1 MTMLEKLF
9 VQIFERKKRIIDQVQ
24 DQIIL
29 FDHHLA
35 STCLIEGF
43 DPPAWLLS
51 SSKSELSREDLISG
65 LLLPQQQSAIPC
77 PSTYC
82 SLYRQPVVTA
92 DNLQFPD
99 GLQTGVDVLNED
111 FDTEILSQRPSD
123 KVGCAPNDK
132 SGLEP
137 SVTSPK
143 DCLGPTIS
151 AINADSALSLAR
163 IQRSKSRQR
172 ALELRNSAKA
182 AKSSSISKSVGACNS
197 QVIGSKV
204 TYSQLGMDEVVLDKA
219 VDRDIR
225 NCAVDKENI
234 GPCQSNEQCENV
246 YSGRITRSRGS
257 AQLPTSVNGPSSAG
271 NPYIAKNDG
280 DTPTE
285 SLAKLKQQADV
296 DGLLRLVKPS
306 AISDDSRGMRNAKA
320 GNNESNE
327 KASNA
332 DQRRLTRSKSS
343 SQQHECVKE
352 FQNLRRCY
360 DKNKEDG
367 IHKSKR
373 QPDRINEIMK
383 MVKSFDNADESGR
396 IKAKMGDCQMQ
407 ENFVNK
413 SNGINAISGN
423 HCAISFNSLTAVDN
437 EVTEWRPVA
446 PNKSYPAKSLNRS
459 QEVACQM
466 ISCSKVNPLP
476 CTVGIDSIDPDKCDA
491 IVTDTDVDSGELD
504 EAHSANS
511 SSKLS
516 TANKRSLVQSSNGFE
531 GDGLEV
537 TVSGPQCASPM
548 IVKPKQLD
556 FDYMEECRL
565 NQASSFS
572 WKEEEVK
579 SSERKSFIPLCS
591 ADRSVEVTSFDDQ
604 QNSNFPPEV
613 QLLIEGEGLTN
624 EGKLKRVFEADKEET
639 CRSGRTSN
647 SKVVSSMKDSSGV
660 YIDRDSSGWQ
670 ESNKISEQNFSLIY
684 HSSTSQV
691 AHENFPGNLL
701 KDALGSKLSNLDTN
715 REIDSPQQ
723 RVSGQFEV
731 EKPTELVP
739 VTDDF
744 DTKIFGDH
752 EISVDSNFAGFS
764 GPALVKNADETP
776 TGSAIEH
783 PRTISTY
790 ETKGDSEQ
798 QKIKSGSCH
807 IQHADSYSMGRCGGD
822 EKDISM
828 VPVESNSTGNQI
840 PKKFMQPG
848 RSSSSHMEGSSFH
861 KRRKIESQ
869 LTSPLSASLSLKDQ
883 GMESNDKDQNA
894 VCGSI
899 SSSQLQDKGKFSLEE
914 KETKGETHFRFIDEG
929 LLSVLCSS
937 KEAPADSQACF
948 LEETG
953 VADRTSIASGSSR
966 ELEIEENQILLEAE
980 DKLGQG
986 DTEHLICVEG
996 SLLES
1001 LSHLGETGA
1010 FPNYSI
1016 DFQHRQPIELLSA
1029 DQTRPEFEGFIMQTD
1044 NEQALNAGEGISID
1058 KLELPKTSIEH
1069 ASLLEQL
1076 CRSACFQTPFSPF
1089 PTTCKRQK
1097 SPKVHQSVPNGLLEC
1112 MGMETVLPINSD
1124 TSQPKVSTSS
1134 FGEEVSHALHGKS
1147 FPISRSQQIWDSK
1160 KPYTSPVGK
1169 LWDRITS
1176 YSGSSEKRGSTIPE
1190 LPCITEENENI
1201 DEVADAFDEGN
1212 GSEAVTCSKKR
1223 KPLTEI
1229 KEDPN
1234 VPSLISEAELFSS
1247 RNSLES
1253 VSNDYSVN
1261 CTKNSV
1267 KQKAVIR
1274 KTSKRRDT
1282 DRLNENQSIP
1292 GGENG
1297 TKRAS
1302 ESVCNRFNKSKRS
1315 GKESLRKGGPSFLE
1329 KESRI
1334 NNIVTN
1340 SSSFVAVLQQKQAAA
1355 VVKGKRDVKVKAL
1368 EAAEAAKRL
1377 AEKKENE
1384 RKTKKEALKLERAR
1398 LEQENLRQLDLQRKK
1413 KEEERKKKETE
1424 MAARKRQREEGEKL
1438 EKERKRKRI
1447 EETRK
1452 LQREAGEKLR
1462 VKKDEKG
1469 KIQEQDERVNK
1480 KTMPNGQTV
1489 KNEKM
1494 EKETKGECMGKKSE
1508 AKCRTTEV
1516 STNDSGKISSIFEDY
1531 NSKVI
1536 GEVEEGKGNNNLIA
1550 NTIQEESYDISPYKG
1565 SDDEDEEDVPN
1576 KKFIP
1581 SWASKNYLASTVA
1594 SQKNLDAEVVF
1605 PPDSFCSI
1613 DEVLLPRRHQLRGG
1627 LVN

>member
-9 VQIFERKKRIIDQVQ
+9 VQIFERKKRIIDQFK

-35 STCLIEGF
+35 SKCLIEGF

-51 SSKSELSREDLISG
+51 SSKSELSKEDLIAG

-77 PSTYC
+77 SSTHC
-82 SLYRQPVVTA
+82 SLYQQPAVTA
-92 DNLQFPD
+92 ENLQFSD
-99 GLQTGVDVLNED
+99 GLQIGVDVLN
-111 FDTEILSQRPSD
+111 TEVLSQCPSD
-123 KVGCAPNDK
+123 KVGCVPNDE
-132 SGLEP
+132 SELEP

-143 DCLGPTIS
+143 DCLGATIS
-151 AINADSALSLAR
+151 AINPDPALSLAR

-182 AKSSSISKSVGACNS
+182 AKSGSMSKKSVDACNS
-197 QVIGSKV
+197 QVMGSKI
-204 TYSQLGMDEVVLDKA
+204 TYLQFGMDEVVLDKA

-234 GPCQSNEQCENV
+234 DPCQSNDRCENV
-246 YSGRITRSRGS
+246 YSGRITRSRSS
-257 AQLPTSVNGPSSAG
+257 AQLPKSVNGPSNAG

-285 SLAKLKQQADV
+285 SLAKSKQQADV
-296 DGLLRLVKPS
+296 DGLLRLGKPS
-306 AISDDSRGMRNAKA
+306 AISDGSCGMRNAKA
-320 GNNESNE
+320 GNNENNE

-332 DQRRLTRSKSS
+332 DLRRLTRSKSS

-352 FQNLRRCY
+352 FQKLGRCY
-360 DKNKEDG
+360 DKNKEDA
-367 IHKSKR
+367 IQKSKQ
-373 QPDRINEIMK
+373 QPDCIIEIME
-383 MVKSFDNADESGR
+383 MVKSFDNADESCR
-396 IKAKMGDCQMQ
+396 IKAKMVDCQMQ
-407 ENFVNK
+407 ENIVNK

-423 HCAISFNSLTAVDN
+423 HCARSFNSLTAVDN

-446 PNKSYPAKSLNRS
+446 PTKSPHAKSLNRS
-459 QEVACQM
+459 QEVACQ
-466 ISCSKVNPLP
+466 IVSCPKVNPLP
-476 CTVGIDSIDPDKCDA
+476 CTVGIDSIDSDKCYA
-491 IVTDTDVDSGELD
+491 IVADTGVDSGELD
-504 EAHSANS
+504 EAHSGNS
-511 SSKLS
+511 SSKS
-516 TANKRSLVQSSNGFE
+516 SSANKLSLVKSSNGFE
-531 GDGLEV
+531 GHGLEV
-537 TVSGPQCASPM
+537 TVSSPQSASPM

-556 FDYMEECRL
+556 FDDMEECRL
-565 NQASSFS
+565 NQDSSLS
-572 WKEEEVK
+572 WKEEEEIK
-579 SSERKSFIPLCS
+579 SSERKSCILLCS
-591 ADRSVEVTSFDDQ
+591 ADRSLEVTFFDDW
-604 QNSNFPPEV
+604 QNSYFPHHV
-613 QLLIEGEGLTN
+613 QLLIEGEGLTK
-624 EGKLKRVFEADKEET
+624 EGILKRVFEADQDET

-660 YIDRDSSGWQ
+660 YIDRDTSAWQ

-684 HSSTSQV
+684 HSPTNQV
-691 AHENFPGNLL
+691 AYENFPGNLL
-701 KDALGSKLSNLDTN
+701 KDALGSKLSNLDVN
-715 REIDSPQQ
+715 RELGSPQQ
-723 RVSGQFEV
+723 RVSGQLDV
-731 EKPTELVP
+731 EKPAELVP
-739 VTDDF
+739 GTDDF
-744 DTKIFGDH
+744 DTNIFGDH
-752 EISVDSNFAGFS
+752 EISVDANFAGVS
-764 GPALVKNADETP
+764 GPALLKNADETP
-776 TGSAIEH
+776 TASVNGRLCS
-783 PRTISTY
+783 ISIY

-798 QKIKSGSCH
+798 QKIKSGTCH
-807 IQHADSYSMGRCGGD
+807 IQHADSYSIGRCGGD
-822 EKDISM
+822 ENHISM
-828 VPVESNSTGNQI
+828 VHVESNSTGNQI
-840 PKKFMQPG
+840 PRKSIHPG

-899 SSSQLQDKGKFSLEE
+899 SSSKLQVDKGKFSLEE
-914 KETKGETHFRFIDEG
+914 KETKTETHLGFVDEG
-929 LLSVLCSS
+929 LLSVLCSC

-948 LEETG
+948 LQETG
-953 VADRTSIASGSSR
+953 VADRTSITSGSSMQ
-966 ELEIEENQILLEAE
+966 LEIQENQILLEAE
-980 DKLGQG
+980 DKLGQK
-986 DTEHLICVEG
+986 DTEHLICDEG
-996 SLLES
+996 SLLEG
-1001 LSHLGETGA
+1001 LSHLRETGA

-1016 DFQHRQPIELLSA
+1016 DFQHRQHIELLSA
-1029 DQTRPEFEGFIMQTD
+1029 DQTKPEFEGFIMQTD
-1044 NEQALNAGEGISID
+1044 NEHTLNAGEGISID
-1058 KLELPKTSIEH
+1058 KLEPPKTSVEH
-1069 ASLLEQL
+1069 VSLLEQL

-1089 PTTCKRQK
+1089 PTTCKIQK
-1097 SPKVHQSVPNGLLEC
+1097 SPGVHQSVPNGLLEC
-1112 MGMETVLPINSD
+1112 MGMGNVLPINSD

-1160 KPYTSPVGK
+1160 QPYTSPVGK

-1176 YSGSSEKRGSTIPE
+1176 YSGNSEKRGSTIPD

-1201 DEVADAFDEGN
+1201 DEVADAFEEGN
-1212 GSEAVTCSKKR
+1212 GSEAVTCPVKR

-1234 VPSLISEAELFSS
+1234 VPPLISEAELFSS
-1247 RNSLES
+1247 RNSMES
-1253 VSNDYSVN
+1253 ASNDYSVN

-1267 KQKAVIR
+1267 KQKVAIC

-1282 DRLNENQSIP
+1282 DRLNENHSML

-1302 ESVCNRFNKSKRS
+1302 ESVCNRFNKLKLS

-1329 KESRI
+1329 KESKI

-1340 SSSFVAVLQQKQAAA
+1340 TSSFVTILQQKQVAA

-1384 RKTKKEALKLERAR
+1384 RKMKKEALKLERAR
-1398 LEQENLRQLDLQRKK
+1398 LEQENLRQLNLQRKK
-1413 KEEERKKKETE
+1413 KEEERKKKEAE
-1424 MAARKRQREEGEKL
+1424 MAARKRQREEEEKL

-1452 LQREAGEKLR
+1452 LQREAEEKLR
-1462 VKKDEKG
+1462 VKKDEKE
-1469 KIQEQDERVNK
+1469 KIQEQDEIVNEMK
-1480 KTMPNGQTV
+1480 IPNGQTM
-1489 KNEKM
+1489 KNDKM
-1494 EKETKGECMGKKSE
+1494 EKEAREECIGKKS
-1508 AKCRTTEV
+1508 AIKYRTTEV
-1516 STNDSGKISSIFEDY
+1516 SMNDSGKKSSVLEDY

-1536 GEVEEGKGNNNLIA
+1536 REVEKGKGNNNLIA

-1565 SDDEDEEDVPN
+1565 SDDEDEEDIPN
-1576 KKFIP
+1576 RKFIP
-1581 SWASKNYLASTVA
+1581 SWASKNYLASIVA

-1605 PPDSFCSI
+1605 PPDSFCSM
-1613 DEVLLPRRHQLRGG
+1613 DEVLLPRKHQLRRGP
-1627 LVN
+1627 VN